1 MAKKQTIILTHGNT
15 TPNADLIQLGE
26 VLVQHAATKTET
38 GLHTVTEIDGEKTV
52 VTIPS
57 KDWVASEIAKVD
69 AGGINQTITELQTK
83 VNGIESDYKGADEAI
98 NEELGDINGKITEI
112 EGKIETII
120 GDDSS
125 SSMRAVAKDEAEK
138 AVASVVDGAPEA
150 FDTLKEIA
158 NWITGGEEGAEGAA
172 QIVSDVEKLKDI
184 VDGYTDKTSIKN
196 DIEGV
201 KTTISELGN
210 TYYTESEIDTKVE
223 TINSEIAKALKNI
236 TETSGNL
243 TITFNNETQKYDIT
257 LSGLALN
264 SDLSTLTGRV
274 TTAEG
279 EIATIKGD
287 YVKTITTVDGQL
299 SATGNNID
307 LSNMT
312 IDGGTY

>member
-1 MAKKQTIILTHGNT
+1 
-15 TPNADLIQLGE
+15 
-26 VLVQHAATKTET
+26 
-38 GLHTVTEIDGEKTV
+38 
-52 VTIPS
+52 
-57 KDWVASEIAKVD
+57 
-69 AGGINQTITELQTK
+69 
-83 VNGIESDYKGADEAI
+83 
-98 NEELGDINGKITEI
+98 
-112 EGKIETII
+112 
-120 GDDSS
+120 
-125 SSMRAVAKDEAEK
+125 MRAVAKDEAEK

-201 KTTISELGN
+201 KTTINELGN

-287 YVKTITTVDGQL
+287 YVKTITTIDGQL